1 MFIYRH
7 RISDFFFRIKT
18 DLQDQADKPLVNM
31 ELSILLIWF
40 SFKNH
45 IQWLFDYNFQMTLII
60 YDFLDEC
67 SQGLINLSIAGIAT
81 PYVHNSTTMIGVC
94 KMN

>member
-1 MFIYRH
+1 
-7 RISDFFFRIKT
+7 
-18 DLQDQADKPLVNM
+18 M
-31 ELSILLIWF
+31 ELSILLIF
-40 SFKNH
+40 IFTL
-45 IQWLFDYNFQMTLII
+45 QWWLVFNYNFQMIPII

>member
-1 MFIYRH
+1 MQY
-7 RISDFFFRIKT
+7 
-18 DLQDQADKPLVNM
+18 
-31 ELSILLIWF
+31 
-40 SFKNH
+40 
-45 IQWLFDYNFQMTLII
+45 LFDYNFQMTLII

-94 KMN
+94 KMNQ

>member
-1 MFIYRH
+1 LYIIQLNLSRG
-7 RISDFFFRIKT
+7 IELIKT

-31 ELSILLIWF
+31 EL
-40 SFKNH
+40 N
-45 IQWLFDYNFQMTLII
+45 
-60 YDFLDEC
+60 EC

>member
-1 MFIYRH
+1 MI
-7 RISDFFFRIKT
+7 FFFRIKT

-31 ELSILLIWF
+31 ELSISLIWF
-40 SFKNH
+40 SFIYH
-45 IQWLFDYNFQMTLII
+45 IHMQYLFDYNFQMTLII

>member
-1 MFIYRH
+1 MI
-7 RISDFFFRIKT
+7 ISIQ
-18 DLQDQADKPLVNM
+18 LQ
-31 ELSILLIWF
+31 F
-40 SFKNH
+40 SND
-45 IQWLFDYNFQMTLII
+45 INYLC
-60 YDFLDEC
+60 FLDEC